1 MRGPR
6 ERDEEGKMEERQP
19 SGWAIGFTMFAAIML
34 MIAGS
39 FQVIAGLTGI
49 FENEVY
55 AVTQDYFLEFD
66 VSTWGWIHLG
76 WGVIVLLAGL
86 GLLAGSLWARIL
98 GVIAAALSAVANFAF
113 IPVYPVWS
121 IVLIAVCVAVI
132 WALTAHGK
140 DIVAQR

>member
-121 IVLIAVCVAVI
+121 IVMIAVCVAVI

-140 DIVAQR
+140 DIVAER